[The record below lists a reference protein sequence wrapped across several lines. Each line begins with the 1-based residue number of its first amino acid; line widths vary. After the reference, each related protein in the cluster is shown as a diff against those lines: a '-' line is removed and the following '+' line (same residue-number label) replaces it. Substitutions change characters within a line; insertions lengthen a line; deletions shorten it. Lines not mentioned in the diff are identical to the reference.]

1 MSGTSHDRGSID
13 SGAAL
18 LVQSLGHRYPG
29 AERPALVDVSLR
41 VEPGERLGLLG
52 PNGAG
57 KSTLMRLCCGFLPL
71 TPGPGTRVELCGIDV
86 VGRSRDAR
94 ACVGYLPEHVPL
106 YHELRAREH
115 LDFRARIK
123 GVPRRRRAAE
133 IARVAERTG
142 IAHVLET
149 PIGQLSRGY
158 RQRVGV
164 ADALLGDPPVVILDE
179 PTVGLDP
186 NQVREIRAMLRALGG
201 EHTLVFSSHIL
212 AEVEMLCDRVVILSE
227 GRVVADEDLAAATAA
242 QHVVVAWEAGPQAC
256 RGAIERAW
264 AELDAGPAPID
275 ALEVEGPRCR
285 AVLHLPKNVVPEPKS
300 SDPEQASPAVDAALA
315 ALGRASLAAGVAL
328 VELRPGRTRLEE
340 RFAEVT
346 GATPPSGSPP
356 QIAAAEAHP

>member
-1 MSGTSHDRGSID
+1 MTTTLGSPPD
-13 SGAAL
+13 AL
-18 LVQSLGHRYPG
+18 RVEALRHRYPG
-29 AERPALVDVSLR
+29 AERLALDGVSLR
-41 VEPGERLGLLG
+41 VRAGERLGLLG

-71 TPGPGTRVELCGIDV
+71 SPGPDTRVELCGIDV
-86 VGRSRDAR
+86 RTRSRDAR

-115 LDFRARIK
+115 LGFRAAVK
-123 GVPRRRRAAE
+123 GVPRRRRSAE
-133 IARVAERTG
+133 IERVAERTG

-149 PIGQLSRGY
+149 PIGKLSRGY

-212 AEVEMLCDRVVILSE
+212 AEVEMLCDRVVILAE

-242 QHVVVAWEAGPQAC
+242 QHVVVAWQAEPAVARRALARAWQALEAGAVP
-256 RGAIERAW
+256 
-264 AELDAGPAPID
+264 DD
-275 ALEVEGPRCR
+275 ALVVEGSRCH
-285 AVLHLPKNVVPEPKS
+285 AVLHP
-300 SDPEQASPAVDAALA
+300 PAAGRDVARALE
-315 ALGRASLAAGVAL
+315 ALGRASLHEGAVL
-328 VELRPGRTRLEE
+328 VELRPGRTALEE

-346 GATPPSGSPP
+346 GAGAQPG
-356 QIAAAEAHP
+356 AAARAGGGGPS

>member
-1 MSGTSHDRGSID
+1 MSRSPSHER
-13 SGAAL
+13 ATLQVQAL
-18 LVQSLGHRYPG
+18 SHRYPG
-29 AERPALVDVSLR
+29 AERLALDDVSLCVR
-41 VEPGERLGLLG
+41 PGERLGLLG

-71 TPGPGTRVELCGIDV
+71 LDRPGTRVELAGIDV
-86 VGRSRDAR
+86 RTRSRDAR

-115 LDFRARIK
+115 LAFRAQVK
-123 GVPRRRRAAE
+123 GVPRRRRTAE
-133 IARVAERTG
+133 IGRVAERTG
-142 IAHVLET
+142 IGHVLDT
-149 PIGQLSRGY
+149 PIGKLSRGY

-186 NQVREIRAMLRALGG
+186 NQVRDIRAMLRALGG

-212 AEVEMLCDRVVILSE
+212 AEVEMLCDRVVILAE

-242 QHVVVAWEAGPQAC
+242 QHLWAAWEAELELVRRVLA
-256 RGAIERAW
+256 RAW
-264 AELDAGPAPID
+264 AELGAGVVAEDAI
-275 ALEVEGPRCR
+275 EVHGGQCR
-285 AVLHLPKNVVPEPKS
+285 ARLHLPVGGPTV
-300 SDPEQASPAVDAALA
+300 ARALA
-315 ALGRASLAAGVAL
+315 AVGRASLTEGAVI

-346 GATPPSGSPP
+346 GGTMPRAGETE
-356 QIAAAEAHP
+356 ADAHEAEADARETEAAGGDP

>member
-1 MSGTSHDRGSID
+1 MSPSHDR
-13 SGAAL
+13 AAL
-18 LVQSLGHRYPG
+18 LVQSLSHRYPG
-29 AERPALVDVSLR
+29 AERSALDDVSLR
-41 VEPGERLGLLG
+41 VSPGERLGLLG

-71 TPGPGTRVELCGIDV
+71 HERPGTRVELAGIDV
-86 VGRSRDAR
+86 RTRSRDAR

-115 LDFRARIK
+115 LAFRAQVK
-123 GVPRRRRAAE
+123 GVPRRRRATE
-133 IARVAERTG
+133 LQRVAERTG
-142 IAHVLET
+142 IGHVLDT
-149 PIGQLSRGY
+149 PIGKLSRGY

-186 NQVREIRAMLRALGG
+186 NQVRDIRAMLRALGG

-242 QHVVVAWEAGPQAC
+242 QHLWAAWEAEPEVA
-256 RGAIERAW
+256 RRVLERAW
-264 AELDAGPAPID
+264 EELGAGPVQAD
-275 ALEVEGPRCR
+275 AIEIHGTQCR
-285 AVLHLPKNVVPEPKS
+285 ARLRLPAGGPTV
-300 SDPEQASPAVDAALA
+300 AHALA
-315 ALGRASLAAGVAL
+315 AVGRASLATGAVL

-346 GATPPSGSPP
+346 GGTMPRTG
-356 QIAAAEAHP
+356 EANP

>member
-1 MSGTSHDRGSID
+1 MSAPGHDR
-13 SGAAL
+13 AAL

-29 AERPALVDVSLR
+29 AERPALDDVSLR
-41 VEPGERLGLLG
+41 VRSGERLGLLG

-71 TPGPGTRVELCGIDV
+71 SPRPGTRVELCGIDV
-86 VGRSRDAR
+86 HARSRQAR

-115 LDFRARIK
+115 LAFRARVK

-142 IAHVLET
+142 IAHVLEI
-149 PIGQLSRGY
+149 PIGKLSRGY

-212 AEVEMLCDRVVILSE
+212 AEVEMLCDRVVILAE
-227 GRVVADEDLAAATAA
+227 GRVVADEELAAATAA
-242 QHVVVAWEAGPQAC
+242 RHVVVAWQAEPAAA
-256 RGAIERAW
+256 RRALALAREQLGAVPTAD
-264 AELDAGPAPID
+264 DAI
-275 ALEVEGPRCR
+275 EVEGDRCR
-285 AVLHLPKNVVPEPKS
+285 TVLHLPSGGPSV
-300 SDPEQASPAVDAALA
+300 AAAAAAV
-315 ALGRASLAAGVAL
+315 GRASLAAGVAIA
-328 VELRPGRTRLEE
+328 ELRPGRTRLEE

-346 GATPPSGSPP
+346 GAAPPG
-356 QIAAAEAHP
+356 ARALDDAVVAEGEP

>member
-1 MSGTSHDRGSID
+1 MSQSPSHDR
-13 SGAAL
+13 AAL
-18 LVQSLGHRYPG
+18 LVQALSHRYPG
-29 AERPALVDVSLR
+29 AERPALDDVSLCVR
-41 VEPGERLGLLG
+41 PGERLGLLG

-71 TPGPGTRVELCGIDV
+71 SPRAGTRVELCGIDV
-86 VGRSRDAR
+86 QSRSRDAR

-115 LDFRARIK
+115 LAFRAQVK

-133 IARVAERTG
+133 LARVAERTG
-142 IAHVLET
+142 IGHVLDT
-149 PIGQLSRGY
+149 PIGKLSRGY

-164 ADALLGDPPVVILDE
+164 ADALLGDPPLVILDE

-212 AEVEMLCDRVVILSE
+212 AEVELLCDRVVILAE
-227 GRVVADEDLAAATAA
+227 GRVVADEELATATAA
-242 QHVVVAWEAGPQAC
+242 QHLEAAWEAEPALAQ
-256 RGAIERAW
+256 RVLEHAW
-264 AELDAGPAPID
+264 AALGTAPSEPKQAH
-275 ALEVEGPRCR
+275 ALAVEGTTCR
-285 AVLHLPKNVVPEPKS
+285 ARLHLPAGGPTVA
-300 SDPEQASPAVDAALA
+300 QALA
-315 ALGRASLAAGVAL
+315 AVGRASLEAGAVL

-346 GATPPSGSPP
+346 GGTRPPMVEPAPLPP
-356 QIAAAEAHP
+356 GGEP